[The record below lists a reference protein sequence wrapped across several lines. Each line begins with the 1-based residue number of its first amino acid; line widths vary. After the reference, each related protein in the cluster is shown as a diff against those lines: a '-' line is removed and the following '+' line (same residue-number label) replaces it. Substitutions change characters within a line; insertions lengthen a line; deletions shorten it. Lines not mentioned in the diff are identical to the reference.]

1 VPCGVFSVALLKIA
15 GFILGFGTKAMVV
28 GSMMFVIFIAGMLM
42 ESISITIIMAPVI
55 KALVRSAPPWPR
67 IGY

>member
-1 VPCGVFSVALLKIA
+1 
-15 GFILGFGTKAMVV
+15 
-28 GSMMFVIFIAGMLM
+28 MFVIFIAGMLM